1 MPSIKMPFGAEG
13 EKLTLVLKS
22 FQKTLKK
29 NQFES

>member
-1 MPSIKMPFGAEG
+1 MPSIAMPFGGAG
-13 EKLTLVLKS
+13 EKLTFALKS

>member
-1 MPSIKMPFGAEG
+1 MPSIKMPFRAGN
-13 EKLTLVLKS
+13 EKLTFALKS